1 MGYQIIKQPDGRL
14 ALFSSFTDT
23 LAMWDANRDEVL
35 DFFIE
40 LSTADTRRSVL
51 QKLEQVESGH
61 PRAAYAQFAMT
72 WDEAVEESR
81 EHGLDVTDPKTLEK
95 IAKDSAKQERRD
107 LDRMAKAAKKAAGV
121 STSWKALPETVQDE
135 WRRVA
140 QAVLA
145 ARTED

>member
-35 DFFIE
+35 EFFIE
-40 LSTADTRRSVL
+40 RSTADTRRSVSL
-51 QKLEQVESGH
+51 KLEQVESDQ
-61 PRAAYAQFAMT
+61 PRAAYAQFAIT
-72 WDEAVEESR
+72 WDEAVKNSR
-81 EHGLDVTDPKTLEK
+81 KNGLDITDPKQLAK
-95 IAKDSAKQERRD
+95 ITEANSKDERRD
-107 LDRMAKAAKKAAGV
+107 LDRMAKAAKRAAGV
-121 STSWKALPETVQDE
+121 STPWKALPEAVQDE

-145 ARTED
+145 ARTSD